1 MTIKDLHEDH
11 RHVWREPVRGGY
23 PDPRVLG
30 WSGLESLQ
38 KAIEIGG
45 PRPPIAHLIGS
56 DLTEAEQD
64 HVTFT
69 MPSSEWLLSSQE
81 HISAGALTMLADAA
95 LGCAVAITLPAATPY
110 TTAELSLT
118 FLRPCPAG
126 GLLTAVGQPVDDGR
140 PLSLSQTFITDG
152 DGRRV
157 AHGTSSCFVLPR
169 IDGLEPPDHLAK
181 FTEPLY
187 ETPDPF
193 MREVEGEA
201 IDWDVW
207 RKFSGREILE
217 RQIAGT
223 LPAPPIHYLT
233 GMTLSSV
240 SEGSATFLMP
250 AHEWLTSPLRTIQG
264 GALAMLA
271 HAALVTAVMST
282 LEPGTA
288 YRPVD
293 VKVNFLRPAM
303 ADQRELIA
311 HGTVVHRGRR
321 LAVANA
327 DVIGPDGKK
336 IVVATGST
344 MILPEG
350 RIV

>member
-1 MTIKDLHEDH
+1 MDLEIDH

-45 PRPPIAHLIGS
+45 PRPPISHLTGS
-56 DLTEAEQD
+56 ELIEAEQD

-69 MPSSEWLLSSQE
+69 MPASEWFLSSQE

-95 LGCAVAITLPAATPY
+95 LGCAVAITLPPATPY

-118 FLRPCPAG
+118 FLRPCRAG
-126 GLLTAVGQPVDDGR
+126 GILTAIGRPVDDGR
-140 PLSLSQTFITDG
+140 PLSLSETSITDVE
-152 DGRRV
+152 GRQV
-157 AHGTSSCFVLPR
+157 AHGTSSCFVMGP
-169 IDGLEPPDHLAK
+169 IEGLEPPHDLEK
-181 FTEPLY
+181 FVEPVQ

-193 MREVEGEA
+193 RRGVEGEP

-207 RKFSGREILE
+207 RRLSGREILE
-217 RQIAGT
+217 RQIAGE
-223 LPAPPIHYLT
+223 LPSPPIHYLT
-233 GMTLSSV
+233 GMTLREV
-240 SEGSATFLMP
+240 SEGRATFIMP

-282 LEPGTA
+282 LETGTA

-293 VKVNFLRPAM
+293 VKVNFLRPAI

-311 HGTVVHRGRR
+311 QGTVVHRGKRI
-321 LAVANA
+321 AVANA
-327 DVIGPDGKK
+327 EVVRPDGKK

-350 RIV
+350 RTA

>member
-1 MTIKDLHEDH
+1 MAIKDLQADD
-11 RHVWREPVRGGY
+11 RHVWREPVRGSY

-30 WSGLESLQ
+30 WSGLVSLQ
-38 KAIEIGG
+38 KSIEFGG

-69 MPSSEWLLSSQE
+69 MPSSEWFLSSQE
-81 HISAGALTMLADAA
+81 YISAGALMMLADAA
-95 LGCAVAITLPAATPY
+95 LGCAVAITLPPATLY

-118 FLRPCPAG
+118 FLRPCRAG
-126 GLLTAVGQPVDDGR
+126 GVLTAIGRPVDDGR
-140 PLSLSQTFITDG
+140 PLSLSQTWITDG
-152 DGRRV
+152 DGQRV
-157 AHGTSSCFVLPR
+157 AHGTSSCFVMPP
-169 IDGLEPPDHLAK
+169 IEGLEPPDDLEK
-181 FTEPLY
+181 VTEPIH

-193 MREVEGEA
+193 MRDVEGEA
-201 IDWDVW
+201 IDWDIW
-207 RKFSGREILE
+207 RKLSGLEILE
-217 RQIAGT
+217 RQIAGK
-223 LPAPPIHYLT
+223 LPSPPIHYLT
-233 GMTLSSV
+233 GMTLSVV
-240 SEGSATFLMP
+240 SEGSATFVMP

-271 HAALVTAVMST
+271 HAALVTAVTST

-293 VKVNFLRPAM
+293 VKVNFLRPAL
-303 ADQRELIA
+303 ADQRELTA

-321 LAVANA
+321 LAIANA
-327 DVIGPDGKK
+327 EVIGPDGKK

-350 RIV
+350 RSS